1 MRPFP
6 DALESERL
14 VIRPVDPAS
23 AMLVNAA
30 IRESFRELHEWMP
43 WAERLP
49 SLAETEAHLL
59 QQQERFR
66 SGADCALGIWLR
78 STDAFVGGTGLH
90 PRLPDP
96 ASREIG
102 YWIHSAHAGRGLAT
116 EAVRALAAAALGPLG
131 LARLQIKA
139 SERNVASQRVAL
151 RSGFLQEAILDDGR
165 VDPGGHPSRTVVFVR
180 TREHQAVIA
189 GATGRSTAG

>member
-23 AMLVNAA
+23 AALVNVA

-49 SLAETEAHLL
+49 SLAETEAHLA

-66 SGADCALGIWLR
+66 SEADCALGIWLR
-78 STDAFVGGTGLH
+78 STGAFVGGTGLH
-90 PRLPDP
+90 PRLPD
-96 ASREIG
+96 AAWREI
-102 YWIHSAHAGRGLAT
+102 R
-116 EAVRALAAAALGPLG
+116 
-131 LARLQIKA
+131 
-139 SERNVASQRVAL
+139 SEERRVGEEC
-151 RSGFLQEAILDDGR
+151 RSRWA
-165 VDPGGHPSRTVVFVR
+165 PYH
-180 TREHQAVIA
+180 
-189 GATGRSTAG
+189 